1 MLRLPRCSAI
11 YANENW
17 KREVYQLAV
26 YHHLGK
32 YNEFQARSF
41 RSDFLNDKM
50 NMDHDPLSRVT
61 TQSVLKF
68 MESLKVSR
76 KMELKKLGKICKQ
89 EVFPTFF
96 SFRGE
101 TK

>member
-1 MLRLPRCSAI
+1 MTP
-11 YANENW
+11 
-17 KREVYQLAV
+17 
-26 YHHLGK
+26 
-32 YNEFQARSF
+32 
-41 RSDFLNDKM
+41 
-50 NMDHDPLSRVT
+50 SRVT

-68 MESLKVSR
+68 MESLRVSK

-89 EVFPTFF
+89 VPTFF